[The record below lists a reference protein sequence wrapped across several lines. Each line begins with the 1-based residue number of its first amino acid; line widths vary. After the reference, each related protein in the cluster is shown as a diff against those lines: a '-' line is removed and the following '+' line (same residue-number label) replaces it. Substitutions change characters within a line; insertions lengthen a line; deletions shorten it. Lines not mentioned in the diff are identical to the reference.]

1 MREELDQI
9 PFKGIEFAENPEP
22 RCPCVLLLD
31 TSGSMTGPK
40 IAQLNA
46 GLHSFAEELRSDAM
60 AAKRVEIA
68 IVTFG
73 PVQII
78 QDFVT
83 ADAFQP
89 PALVA
94 SGDTPM
100 GAAIQSAIELVTERK
115 AAYRGNGIGYYRPWL
130 FLMTDGAPTDDVTT
144 AASAVRDG
152 EASKSFSF
160 YAVGVESAD
169 MQRLA
174 QIATRQP
181 LMLKGLAFREMFV
194 WLSNSL
200 GSVSRSKPGDAVPL
214 ANPAAPDGWAVIE

>member
-1 MREELDQI
+1 MAELDQV
-9 PFKGIEFAENPEP
+9 PFKGIEFADNPEP

-31 TSGSMTGPK
+31 TSGSMTGSK
-40 IAQLNA
+40 IAELNA

-68 IVTFG
+68 IITFG
-73 PVQII
+73 PVQVI

-89 PALVA
+89 PTLAA

-100 GAAIQSAIELVTERK
+100 GAAIQNAVSLVTQRK
-115 AAYRGNGIGYYRPWL
+115 TTYKSNGIGYYRPWL
-130 FLMTDGAPTDDVTT
+130 FLMTDGAPTDDVSA
-144 AASAVRDG
+144 AASAVREG

-160 YAVGVESAD
+160 YAVGVEGAD
-169 MQRLA
+169 MGRLA
-174 QIATRQP
+174 QLSTRQP
-181 LMLKGLAFREMFV
+181 LKLKGLAFREMFV